1 MKNLTILRLRP
12 MLGLLFPQHAKR
24 CSARTALRF
33 ADWPTTSRPLDRGS
47 IVSSAPCASKP
58 AAQPKPPTKPGT
70 GCAAATNTSKNF
82 NNTAAS
88 RYADSEA
95 QKRMDIRILEH
106 RLRARTNGDRSA
118 DSRDQRARLGDGSAC
133 PIATIA
139 LVVATLSAAK

>member
-1 MKNLTILRLRP
+1 MFCAYCLAICRL
-12 MLGLLFPQHAKR
+12 AKQR
-24 CSARTALRF
+24 
-33 ADWPTTSRPLDRGS
+33 ADHS
-47 IVSSAPCASKP
+47 IAVPSSLSAPCALKP
-58 AAQPKPPTKPGT
+58 AAQPKPPTKLGT

-106 RLRARTNGDRSA
+106 RLRAERMATDRLTRATNALVWATGVLS
-118 DSRDQRARLGDGSAC
+118 
-133 PIATIA
+133 IATIT